1 MKPMNSLVLLKPHTH
16 AGKAFATGDRLDV
29 DVVTAEWL
37 LAQGVARID
46 TSDIS
51 RSQPSQ
57 PSKPLKDSKP

>member
-1 MKPMNSLVLLKPHTH
+1 MNSLVLLKPHTH

-46 TSDIS
+46 TPDIS
-51 RSQPSQ
+51 RSQLSQ

>member
-1 MKPMNSLVLLKPHTH
+1 MNSLVFLKPHTH
-16 AGKAFATGDRLDV
+16 AGKAFATGARLDV

-51 RSQPSQ
+51 RSQLSQ

>member
-1 MKPMNSLVLLKPHTH
+1 MKPMNSLVLLKPHAH
-16 AGKAFATGDRLDV
+16 AGKAFAAGDRLDV
-29 DVVTAEWL
+29 DAVTAEWL
-37 LAQGVARID
+37 LAQGVARIN